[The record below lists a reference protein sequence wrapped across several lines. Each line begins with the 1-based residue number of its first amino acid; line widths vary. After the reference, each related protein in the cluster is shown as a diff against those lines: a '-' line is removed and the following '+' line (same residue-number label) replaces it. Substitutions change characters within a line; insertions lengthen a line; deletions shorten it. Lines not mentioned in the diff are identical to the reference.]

1 MGDRA
6 KAGELLGNE
15 IVHLREELDAI
26 AAKGMLPP
34 SLKGLR
40 QELDAFETT
49 GLAESAPASVAG
61 DRKA

>member
-15 IVHLREELDAI
+15 IVHLREELDVM

-34 SLKGLR
+34 ALKGLR
-40 QELDAFETT
+40 QELDALEPTALDGRT
-49 GLAESAPASVAG
+49 QAPSAG